1 MATTTVLARPLA
13 LSIDLDEHFAT
24 ASDEERDELL
34 AIFESTEEPVKLV
47 YTSHGPAEDLI
58 ALAAKSHLPVPYMF
72 LADSGTTALKGDGD
86 GTIEPLQRNIIQLWP
101 GKEAMTK
108 ALSELSGVK
117 SLDDEAPCRQM
128 VEIDSE
134 EALEAARTRVESMG
148 CSIEIR
154 VGNQYDILPYGV
166 NKGTSLGRWA
176 VQENVQPNHF
186 VTMTSAAGDFCI
198 CGRGWRAAVFQ
209 GAPDSLKNECGRF
222 HNVRLLSADGPKG
235 VVEAL
240 QHAGWLEQAQSA

>member
-24 ASDEERDELL
+24 ASEADRDELL
-34 AIFESTEEPVKLV
+34 ALFENTDEPVRLV
-47 YTSHGPAEDLI
+47 YTSHGPAEELI
-58 ALAAKSHLPVPYMF
+58 ALAARSHLPVPAMF

-101 GKEAMTK
+101 GKDAMTR

-117 SLDDEAPCRQM
+117 SLEDAAPCRQM
-128 VEIDSE
+128 VEINDAES
-134 EALEAARTRVESMG
+134 LEAVRIKIESMG
-148 CSIEIR
+148 CSIEHR
-154 VGNQYDILPYGV
+154 VDNRYDILPYGV

-176 VQENVQPNHF
+176 VQENIQPNHF
-186 VTMTSAAGDFCI
+186 ITMSSAPGDFCI
-198 CGRGWRAAVFQ
+198 CGRGWRAAIFKS
-209 GAPDSLKNECGRF
+209 APEDLRRECGRF
-222 HNVRLLSADGPKG
+222 HNVRLLKNDGPKG

-240 QHAGWLEQAQSA
+240 QYAGWLEMAQKA